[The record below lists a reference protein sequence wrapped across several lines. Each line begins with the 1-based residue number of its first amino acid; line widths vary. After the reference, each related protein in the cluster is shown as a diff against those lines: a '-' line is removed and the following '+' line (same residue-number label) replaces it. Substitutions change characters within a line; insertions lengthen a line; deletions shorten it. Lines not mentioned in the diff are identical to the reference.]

1 MGKDMFWTTVTFGV
15 IIGVLA
21 LAFWP
26 VDRNIVVIKYDC
38 RVAEISPDYP
48 VAVKEQCRKKQNN
61 KRD

>member
-1 MGKDMFWTTVTFGV
+1 MGKDMFWTTVTFGI

-26 VDRNIVVIKYDC
+26 VDRHLVTIKYDC

-48 VAVKEQCRKKQNN
+48 ATVKEQCRKLRSKQ
-61 KRD
+61 